1 MKTKKTMYQ
10 KIRDN
15 KELRRKEKQKEETI
29 EAIAK
34 GIRFV
39 LGFAL
44 IVAVVFFVLKVSRCI
59 LFDCEK
65 TETPIKTEVPTYDP
79 PKVADTVK
87 NDWVKDPDICIEK
100 RIILEQI
107 LNDIER

>member
-1 MKTKKTMYQ
+1 MKIKKINY
-10 KIRDN
+10 K
-15 KELRRKEKQKEETI
+15 TI

-39 LGFAL
+39 LGFFL
-44 IVAVVFFVLKVSRCI
+44 IVAVVFFLLMVARCM
-59 LFDCEK
+59 FSNCKK
-65 TETPIKTEVPTYDP
+65 TENPIKKEVPKYDP

-87 NDWVKDPDICIEK
+87 NDWVKDPGICIEK

>member
-1 MKTKKTMYQ
+1 MKIKKIND
-10 KIRDN
+10 K
-15 KELRRKEKQKEETI
+15 TI

-34 GIRFV
+34 GVQFII
-39 LGFAL
+39 GFAL
-44 IVAVVFFVLKVSRCI
+44 IVAVVFFVLIVSRCI

-65 TETPIKTEVPTYDP
+65 TEVPIKTEVPTYDP

-87 NDWVKDPDICIEK
+87 NDWVKDPNICVEK

>member
-1 MKTKKTMYQ
+1 MKIKKIND
-10 KIRDN
+10 K
-15 KELRRKEKQKEETI
+15 TI

-44 IVAVVFFVLKVSRCI
+44 IVAVVFF
-59 LFDCEK
+59 LFAMFKALFQNEK
-65 TETPIKTEVPTYDP
+65 TETPIKKEVPTYDP

-87 NDWVKDPDICIEK
+87 NDWVKDPNICIEK

>member
-1 MKTKKTMYQ
+1 MKIKKIND
-10 KIRDN
+10 K
-15 KELRRKEKQKEETI
+15 TI

-39 LGFAL
+39 LGFVL
-44 IVAVVFFVLKVSRCI
+44 IVAVVFFVLIVSRCL

-65 TETPIKTEVPTYDP
+65 TETPIKTEVPTYNP

-87 NDWVKDPDICIEK
+87 NDWVKDPNICVEK

>member
-44 IVAVVFFVLKVSRCI
+44 IVAVVFF
-59 LFDCEK
+59 LFAMFKALFKNEK

-87 NDWVKDPDICIEK
+87 NDWVKDPNICIEK

>member
-1 MKTKKTMYQ
+1 MKIKKIND
-10 KIRDN
+10 K
-15 KELRRKEKQKEETI
+15 TI

-44 IVAVVFFVLKVSRCI
+44 IVAAVFFLFEMLKA
-59 LFDCEK
+59 LFQNEK

-87 NDWVKDPDICIEK
+87 NDWVKDPNICIEK